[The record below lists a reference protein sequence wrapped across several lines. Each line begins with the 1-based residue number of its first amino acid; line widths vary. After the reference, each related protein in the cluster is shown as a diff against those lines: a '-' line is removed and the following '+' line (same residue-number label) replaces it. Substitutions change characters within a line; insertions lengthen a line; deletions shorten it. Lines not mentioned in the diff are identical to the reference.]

1 MDEIEKFTPIFP
13 PKNALSISQDRIK
26 EKEFFGRLGLQ
37 TARYAKINSVSDFL
51 MAFSDFNSPSI
62 LKTRRDGYDG
72 KGQMLVTENTKQSE
86 IEKHLLLG
94 PCILENFI
102 KFRKELSVIIAR
114 NDAGEVVSFDPG
126 ENVHKSGI
134 LHSTTVPAQ
143 INNSLKLESIITAG
157 KIANALKY
165 VGILGVELFLTEEK
179 KIIVNEIAP
188 RVHNSGHWTQNGC
201 IIDQFEQHIRAIS
214 GRSLGDGQRHSDVR
228 MENILGTEINKS
240 LNIVSGAIHLYGK
253 KEIRNGR
260 KMGHINY
267 VSQKTF

>member
-1 MDEIEKFTPIFP
+1 M
-13 PKNALSISQDRIK
+13 
-26 EKEFFGRLGLQ
+26 
-37 TARYAKINSVSDFL
+37 
-51 MAFSDFNSPSI
+51 
-62 LKTRRDGYDG
+62 
-72 KGQMLVTENTKQSE
+72 
-86 IEKHLLLG
+86 
-94 PCILENFI
+94 
-102 KFRKELSVIIAR
+102 
-114 NDAGEVVSFDPG
+114 
-126 ENVHKSGI
+126 
-134 LHSTTVPAQ
+134 HSTTVPAQ

-157 KIANALKY
+157 KIATALKY

-240 LNIVSGAIHLYGK
+240 LNTVSGAIHLYGK
-253 KEIRNGR
+253 KEIRDGR